1 MNFAKGRKRKV
12 KNSFN
17 MNITHVKV
25 LKRMITL
32 GIFRFIVRSWFG
44 GAPSLVLVF
53 YPQSY
58 TLCHDKKGVADIL

>member
-1 MNFAKGRKRKV
+1 MNFAKGRKRKE

-32 GIFRFIVRSWFG
+32 GIFRFIVRS
-44 GAPSLVLVF
+44 
-53 YPQSY
+53 
-58 TLCHDKKGVADIL
+58 